1 MEKNNI
7 KQDWTTQEQWKTV
20 PSVQWWE
27 DQRQVKLDI
36 EQSKPL
42 TTQEVLGQLERL
54 RTSKN
59 WKQGA

>member
-7 KQDWTTQEQWKTV
+7 KQEWITQEQWKTV

-27 DQRQVKLDI
+27 GQRQGRLYI

-42 TTQEVLGQLERL
+42 TTPEVLGQLERL

>member
-7 KQDWTTQEQWKTV
+7 KQDWITQEQWKTV

-27 DQRQVKLDI
+27 DQGQGKLYI

-42 TTQEVLGQLERL
+42 TTREVLGQLERL